1 MIHPDTEI
9 KYINKEK
16 GYGVVATKLIPKGT
30 ITWVQD
36 DLDQVYTVLQSK
48 HLRNSSQIIL
58 DTYSFRNKNGEKI
71 LCWDNGKY
79 VNHSFNPTCFTT
91 PFDFEIATSDIQ
103 IGEELTCD
111 YGYLNIEEP
120 FTPLDEGCER
130 KVVYPDDL
138 ITFHKQWDSMLA
150 KLVTFSLEVPQP
162 LQSYIAPE
170 VWEPFFEGIKNNRSL
185 PSLLSLHFGQ

>member
-9 KYINKEK
+9 RHISTEV

-36 DLDQVYTVLQSK
+36 NLDQVFTALQTKS
-48 HLRNSSQIIL
+48 LNLSSQKVL
-58 DTYSFRNKNGEKI
+58 DIYSFINKNGEKI

-79 VNHSFNPTCFTT
+79 VNHSFNPSCFTT
-91 PFDFEIATSDIQ
+91 PFDFEIATRDIQ

-120 FTPLDEGCER
+120 FTPIDEGCER
-130 KVVYPDDL
+130 KVVYPNDL
-138 ITFHKQWDSMLA
+138 VTYHERWDSMLA
-150 KLVTFSLEVPQP
+150 ELVTFTLEVPQP
-162 LQSYIAPE
+162 LQSYIAQE
-170 VWEPFFEGIKNNRSL
+170 QWEKFSEAIKNNRSL
-185 PSLLSLHFGQ
+185 PSLLSLHFSQ

>member
-9 KYINKEK
+9 RHISTEV
-16 GYGVVATKLIPKGT
+16 GYGVVATKFIPKGT

-36 DLDQVYTVLQSK
+36 DIDQVFTALQTKS
-48 HLRNSSQIIL
+48 LNLSSQKVLGI
-58 DTYSFRNKNGEKI
+58 YSFINRNGEKI

-79 VNHSFNPTCFTT
+79 VNHSFNPSCFTT
-91 PFDFEIATSDIQ
+91 TFDFEIATRDNQ

-130 KVVYPDDL
+130 KVVYPNDL
-138 ITFHKQWDSMLA
+138 VTFHKQWDSMLA
-150 KLVTFSLEVPQP
+150 KLVTFTLEVPQP
-162 LQSYIAPE
+162 LQSYIAQE
-170 VWEPFFEGIKNNRSL
+170 QWEKFSQAIKNNRSL
-185 PSLLSLHFGQ
+185 PSLLSLHFRQ